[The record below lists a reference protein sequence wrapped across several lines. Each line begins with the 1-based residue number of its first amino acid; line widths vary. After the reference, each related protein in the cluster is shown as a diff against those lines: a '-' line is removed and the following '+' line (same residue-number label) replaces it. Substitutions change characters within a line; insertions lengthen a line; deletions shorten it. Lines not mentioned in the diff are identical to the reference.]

1 MLQSTSFKSTVSLLL
16 VLLGF
21 SVAAP
26 THAMGLLYT
35 NTHYPLLATGATAKE
50 GVTKLKVGQAQTKN
64 YLFLLERGDASIER
78 IVKEQGIK
86 KIHFVDVQEQSV
98 FIFFRKMTVTVYGE

>member
-1 MLQSTSFKSTVSLLL
+1 MFNSLKSAITLLL
-16 VLLGF
+16 VVFGL
-21 SVAAP
+21 SVSVP
-26 THAMGLLYT
+26 VQAMGLLYT

-50 GVTKLKVGQAQTKN
+50 GVAKLKVGQAKTMN
-64 YLFLLERGDASIER
+64 YLFLVEKGDASIER

-86 KIHFVDVQEQSV
+86 KIHFVDVQEQSI